1 MSLRG
6 RRPWQSASPA
16 VQSTARPQ
24 RGRKR
29 TDCQKVNCPE
39 GAREATLGCVGLCPP
54 RNDAVILTRSFFCQC
69 GPDTPGGVSLQASIL
84 VLLRRLEHH
93 TAVTVG
99 RSACGRPPTIHG
111 GDWDDRKGRPYA
123 KNPCGPASL
132 RMFSLILHL
141 QLQEQSFPG
150 VQCQCDV
157 IFIQLC
163 PADGVAQDVALDAP
177 CAHGTQGEGDG
188 LLLRFR

>member
-54 RNDAVILTRSFFCQC
+54 RNDAVTLGRSFFCRCGSGHPGRGVPTGFYFGSFAALGTSYSSHRRAVGLRPPHHSWWGLGRPQGSPLREESVRPGVPTNVLFNPSSPAPGTVLPRGSVSVRCDFHPALSSGWC
-69 GPDTPGGVSLQASIL
+69 GPG
-84 VLLRRLEHH
+84 RR
-93 TAVTVG
+93 
-99 RSACGRPPTIHG
+99 S
-111 GDWDDRKGRPYA
+111 
-123 KNPCGPASL
+123 
-132 RMFSLILHL
+132 
-141 QLQEQSFPG
+141 
-150 VQCQCDV
+150 
-157 IFIQLC
+157 
-163 PADGVAQDVALDAP
+163 
-177 CAHGTQGEGDG
+177 
-188 LLLRFR
+188 

>member
-29 TDCQKVNCPE
+29 TDCQKANCPE

-84 VLLRRLEHH
+84 VLLRHLEHH

-99 RSACGRPPTIHG
+99 RSACGRPPPFMVGIGTTARVAPTRRIRAAQRPCEWSLNPSSPAPKTG
-111 GDWDDRKGRPYA
+111 PRRGSGSGRCDFHPA
-123 KNPCGPASL
+123 LSSGRCGPGRRS
-132 RMFSLILHL
+132 
-141 QLQEQSFPG
+141 
-150 VQCQCDV
+150 
-157 IFIQLC
+157 
-163 PADGVAQDVALDAP
+163 
-177 CAHGTQGEGDG
+177 
-188 LLLRFR
+188 